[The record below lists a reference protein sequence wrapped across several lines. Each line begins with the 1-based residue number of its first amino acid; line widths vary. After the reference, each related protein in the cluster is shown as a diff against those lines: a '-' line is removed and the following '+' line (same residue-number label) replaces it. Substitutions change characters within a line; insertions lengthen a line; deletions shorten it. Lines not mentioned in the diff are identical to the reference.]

1 MNYQEALQYITS
13 TYKLGMKKGTENILY
28 LLNKLGNPQNNI
40 KVIHV
45 AGTNGKGSTCSFL
58 STTLI
63 EAGYKVGLY
72 TSPFLE
78 VFNERMRI
86 NGKNIPDDKLAE
98 LTTIVKEKVD
108 EMVKEGMPHPTEFE
122 VTTAIGFLYFDMEKV
137 DYLVLEVGLGGRHDA
152 TNVID
157 EPVMT
162 VITSISIDHV
172 DQLGDKLSGIAYEKA
187 GIIKSSSPLVLY
199 PQKDEAREV
208 VLKVAEEKDVEVYE
222 INTTDVK
229 VKGTSLFGQDMDMN
243 ILGESFKDLK
253 ISLIGDHQSRN
264 ALTAATTLKLL
275 SDKNLADISH
285 EDIVNGLRKT
295 KWGGRLELLKKNPI
309 TIIDGAHNEE
319 GAAVLADSISKYLHD
334 YKVTLVFGMLKD
346 KDVDKV
352 LSILLPVVDEV
363 IATTP
368 NSDRALTA
376 ELLCEKIKAHN
387 KRAVATNNIN
397 EAIEIASKIK
407 GEKEAIIY
415 AGSLYLIGEV
425 RSIIKEEE

>member
-58 STTLI
+58 SSTLI

-98 LTTIVKEKVD
+98 LTTIVKEKID
-108 EMVKEGMPHPTEFE
+108 EMLKEGMPHPTEFE

-157 EPVMT
+157 EPIIT

-187 GIIKSSSPLVLY
+187 GIIKPSAPLVLY

-208 VLKVAEEKDVEVYE
+208 VLKVAQENNVEVYE

-295 KWGGRLELLKKNPI
+295 KWGGRLELLKQNPI

-319 GAAVLADSISKYLHD
+319 GAAVLANSISKYLQD
-334 YKVTLVFGMLKD
+334 YHVTLVFGMLKD

-352 LSILLPVVDEV
+352 LSILVPVVDDV
-363 IATTP
+363 ITTTP
-368 NSDRALTA
+368 NSDRALSA
-376 ELLCEKIKAHN
+376 DILSEKVKEHHKEVIK
-387 KRAVATNNIN
+387 TDNIH
-397 EAIEIASKIK
+397 EAIEIANKIK
-407 GEKEAIIY
+407 GEKEAIVY

>member
-86 NGKNIPDDKLAE
+86 NGKNIPNDKLAE

-187 GIIKSSSPLVLY
+187 GIIKSSAHLVLY

-222 INTTDVK
+222 INTRDVK
-229 VKGTSLFGQDMDMN
+229 VKGASLYGQEMDMN
-243 ILGESFKDLK
+243 VLGQEFKDLT
-253 ISLIGDHQSRN
+253 IGLIGDHQSKN

-275 SDKNLADISH
+275 SDKNLADISDEH
-285 EDIVNGLRKT
+285 IINGLKKT

>member
-86 NGKNIPDDKLAE
+86 NGKNIPNDKLAE